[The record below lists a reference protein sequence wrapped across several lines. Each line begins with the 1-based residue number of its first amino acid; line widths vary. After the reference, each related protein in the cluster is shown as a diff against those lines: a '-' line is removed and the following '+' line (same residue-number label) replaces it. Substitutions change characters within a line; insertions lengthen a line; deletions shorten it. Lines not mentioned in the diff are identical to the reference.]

1 MSCGNA
7 FDSNMPP
14 FVNTRGTQKA
24 VVSLQAWRPR
34 RFGWECTER
43 EDRAS
48 KGGSERWLETVYT
61 SRCSSANPSPPL
73 PLVVQ
78 SVSEICE
85 REECVLS
92 PALTQPR
99 NYAGCT
105 FDTFLPGLRL
115 VLTMLD
121 LLRSYGTKA

>member
-43 EDRAS
+43 EKDWKS
-48 KGGSERWLETVYT
+48 EGGSERWLETVYT
-61 SRCSSANPSPPL
+61 SRCSSANPSLSAASGRAGSEWEMREGGVYPL
-73 PLVVQ
+73 SWLNTAP
-78 SVSEICE
+78 
-85 REECVLS
+85 
-92 PALTQPR
+92 
-99 NYAGCT
+99 
-105 FDTFLPGLRL
+105 
-115 VLTMLD
+115 
-121 LLRSYGTKA
+121 